1 MITLTLRY
9 LYMILP
15 NQIATPV
22 YDTLNKKQMPQ
33 YNATPLTKKKSNGK
47 YICFNGILS
56 VDFIYTLDPWSPIE
70 VCFQLTSYKEVKM
83 KYIKTK
89 KI

>member
-1 MITLTLRY
+1 
-9 LYMILP
+9 MILP

-56 VDFIYTLDPWSPIE
+56 VDFIYTLDP
-70 VCFQLTSYKEVKM
+70 
-83 KYIKTK
+83 
-89 KI
+89 